1 MVIIAVIILGLVAFG
16 VVQKIKSD
24 QKKHEAQERKREAWR
39 NYAKRRRARRN
50 AAAKKAK

>member
-24 QKKHEAQERKREAWR
+24 QQKKDAQERKREAWR
-39 NYAKRRRARRN
+39 KYSAKRRALRKT
-50 AAAKKAK
+50 AKKAK